1 MLNAAVSKNKII
13 REDLRDC
20 GPHNRETNRTEI
32 EMESILPIYTG
43 VK

>member
-1 MLNAAVSKNKII
+1 MLNAAVSNNKI

-20 GPHNRETNRTEI
+20 GPHNRETKRTEI